1 MRISDWS
8 SDVCS
13 SDLAAEGK
21 VAEAQAELDKAKAF
35 EKRAKAWFDDVKKL
49 SNDVKASRD
58 AGNIRLAYAQY
69 LELKDV
75 FEDRIQKKFR
85 HDASPPA
92 HQDWLLRQLTA
103 RPKRSEASS
112 GG

>member
-13 SDLAAEGK
+13 SDHYTSKTTRHSSIEELDKTRSPLAAAEGK

-58 AGNIRLAYAQY
+58 AGNMRLAYAQY

-75 FEDRIQKKFR
+75 FEDRIDRKSTR
-85 HDASPPA
+85 
-92 HQDWLLRQLTA
+92 LN
-103 RPKRSEASS
+103 SS
-112 GG
+112 H